1 MTTVALIF
9 VVAYLGLAF
18 GLRTLVQR
26 RRTGSSGFHG
36 ISGRPGSPEWI
47 GGVLFAVALVLVV
60 LAPALQ
66 AAGIV
71 DPWDP
76 AGATAI
82 HAIGIALAAV
92 GTALTLLAQVA
103 MGESWRIGI
112 DAGERTTL
120 VRSGPFGVVRNPVF
134 AAMVPATFGL
144 LLMVPNAIALA
155 AVLALL
161 AALELQTRVVEEPYL
176 LRVHGDDYADYA
188 ANVGR
193 FFPGIG
199 RLRRTT

>member
-1 MTTVALIF
+1 MTTAALIF
-9 VVAYLGLAF
+9 VLAYLGLAF
-18 GLRTLVQR
+18 GLRTLIQR

-36 ISGRPGSPEWI
+36 VSGKPGSPEWL

-66 AAGIV
+66 AAGVV
-71 DPWDP
+71 DAWD
-76 AGATAI
+76 AVDTTTI
-82 HAIGIALAAV
+82 HTIGIALATV
-92 GTALTLLAQVA
+92 GTVLTLAAQVA

-112 DAGERTTL
+112 DAGERTAL

-134 AAMVPATFGL
+134 AAMVPSTLGL
-144 LLMVPNAIALA
+144 LLMVPNVIALA

-161 AALELQTRVVEEPYL
+161 AAVELQTRVVEEPYL

-188 ANVGR
+188 ASVGR

-199 RLRRTT
+199 RLRRPA